1 MVAFLDPTLYKQ
13 FYVISKEQSGN
24 KSFNKWDDY
33 NIIIEKNIFDK
44 IKQFTPINPNASK
57 NNKGFRISKN
67 GMDTGIFKKTGE
79 YEENNIMR
87 NDIDIDIQNN
97 IEDQMGTMNSQNIL
111 NNKIQIIPIKR
122 RDEEDN

>member
-1 MVAFLDPTLYKQ
+1 MVAFIDPILYKQ

-24 KSFNKWDDY
+24 KAFNKWDDY
-33 NIIIEKNIFDK
+33 NITIEKNIFDK
-44 IKQFTPINPNASK
+44 IQQFIPINSNESK
-57 NNKGFRISKN
+57 NNKGFRLSKN

-79 YEENNIMR
+79 NDGDDIMR
-87 NDIDIDIQNN
+87 NDIDIQNN
-97 IEDQMGTMNSQNIL
+97 MEGQINTMVSQNIS